1 MTEPPFLGPQTL
13 PWGRR
18 LAANLSSV
26 GSLGFFG
33 GFLSY
38 CGASDGLI
46 LAVLLALAVPINL
59 AFGHVL
65 AAKPPVEPKCRAMG
79 AGRG

>member
-1 MTEPPFLGPQTL
+1 MTENLLLRPQGL

-18 LAANLSSV
+18 LATNLSCV
-26 GSLGFFG
+26 GSLGLLG

-46 LAVLLALAVPINL
+46 LAVLLVLAVPINL
-59 AFGHVL
+59 AFRHVL
-65 AAKPPVEPKCRAMG
+65 AAKPPIETKCRTMG
-79 AGRG
+79 AGR

>member
-33 GFLSY
+33 DY
-38 CGASDGLI
+38 
-46 LAVLLALAVPINL
+46 AVDKALVS
-59 AFGHVL
+59 
-65 AAKPPVEPKCRAMG
+65 E
-79 AGRG
+79 